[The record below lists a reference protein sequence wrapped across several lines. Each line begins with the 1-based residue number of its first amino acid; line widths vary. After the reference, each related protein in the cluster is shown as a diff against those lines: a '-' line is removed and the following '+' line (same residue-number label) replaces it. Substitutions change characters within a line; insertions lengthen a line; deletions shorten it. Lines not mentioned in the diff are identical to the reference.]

1 MKCVWLIFC
10 QSTACRHQMGQYWPY
25 KESPIASPYCLPFL
39 DVWAFVS
46 QIDWMLIGEEAWVPS
61 TALCSLGVCDGV
73 FAPPLH
79 VGSPF
84 WKQINVSLQLVFGWF
99 PLLSAAWKQEPL
111 LGFLFKCE
119 QPAFKRPFPDFPGIQ
134 KNPSKSVYSKKTY
147 LQKET
152 QRGEKVHPATPA
164 RL

>member
-1 MKCVWLIFC
+1 
-10 QSTACRHQMGQYWPY
+10 MGKYWPY

-73 FAPPLH
+73 FAPRLH

-84 WKQINVSLQLVFGWF
+84 WKQRNVSLQLVFGWF
-99 PLLSAAWKQEPL
+99 QVLSAAWKPEPL
-111 LGFLFKCE
+111 QSFLFKCE

-134 KNPSKSVYSKKTY
+134 KNPSKSVHSKENVFTEGNAEGRKGTPSNSSKA
-147 LQKET
+147 LMSVT
-152 QRGEKVHPATPA
+152 LALRSHPPG
-164 RL
+164 